1 MQVGVPSKRD
11 ASFGKTVYQENF
23 GKRRKECHM
32 KRWDRLV
39 DLYMEEYEAAG
50 RAAESA
56 KGTRRE
62 LERWGSWLK
71 NLRPR
76 PALEEVNADLT
87 LLGLK
92 IIWERNRSARA

>member
-1 MQVGVPSKRD
+1 
-11 ASFGKTVYQENF
+11 
-23 GKRRKECHM
+23 M

-39 DLYMEEYEAAG
+39 DRYMEEYEAAG
-50 RAAESA
+50 RVAETV

-76 PALEEVNADLT
+76 PALEEINADMLVRYLRGRGAYRAKAT
-87 LLGLK
+87 LSGAISKLRCMGEFLVREGA
-92 IIWERNRSARA
+92 WRVPPGR